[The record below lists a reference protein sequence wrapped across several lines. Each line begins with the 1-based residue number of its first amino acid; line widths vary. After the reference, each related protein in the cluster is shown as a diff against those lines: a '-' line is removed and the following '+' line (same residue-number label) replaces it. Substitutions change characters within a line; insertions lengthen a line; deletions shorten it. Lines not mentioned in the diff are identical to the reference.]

1 VSASQP
7 RPPATIGT
15 STGALPSILLVEDDL
30 RLAELVSRYLE
41 SNGFTVNI
49 ASRGDEVIAAVE
61 REPPD
66 LVILDLGLPGED
78 GFTVCRQ
85 LRSSYTN
92 PILILT
98 ARDSDIDHVLGLEL
112 GADDYVVKPV
122 EPRVLLARIGAL
134 LRRSRAALASER
146 KALQFGRLS
155 INTTSRSVHLDGQSI
170 ALSGTEFD
178 LLLYLASHA
187 GEIQSR
193 ETLFK
198 DLFKREYDGMD
209 RMLDIRISRLRR
221 KLGDEAETAE
231 RIKTIWGQGYLF
243 VPDAW

>member
-1 VSASQP
+1 MNT
-7 RPPATIGT
+7 RT
-15 STGALPSILLVEDDL
+15 LPVILLVEDDL

-41 SNGFTVNI
+41 SNGMSVTIV
-49 ASRGDEVIAAVE
+49 SRGDEVVARVE
-61 REPPD
+61 RDRPD

-78 GFTVCRQ
+78 GLTVCRQ
-85 LRSSYTN
+85 LRPDFGN

-98 ARDSDIDHVLGLEL
+98 ARNSDIDHVLGLEL
-112 GADDYVVKPV
+112 GADDYVIKPV

-134 LRRSRAALASER
+134 LRRSRAPNQPAR
-146 KALQFGRLS
+146 KVLQFGRLT
-155 INTTSRSVHLDGQSI
+155 INIASRSVHLDDQAI
-170 ALSGTEFD
+170 LLSGNEFD
-178 LLLYLASHA
+178 LLVHLASRA
-187 GEIQSR
+187 GQIQSR

-198 DLFKREYDGMD
+198 DLFKREYDGTD

-231 RIKTIWGQGYLF
+231 RIKTVWGQGYLF

>member
-1 VSASQP
+1 MSAVP
-7 RPPATIGT
+7 V
-15 STGALPSILLVEDDL
+15 PSILLVEDDL

-41 SNGFTVNI
+41 SNGFSVAI
-49 ASRGDEVIAAVE
+49 ASRGDEVAGTVE

-85 LRSSYTN
+85 LRLMYTN

-112 GADDYVVKPV
+112 GADDYVIKPV

-134 LRRSRAALASER
+134 LRRSRGALGPER
-146 KALQFGRLS
+146 KLLQFGKLT
-155 INTTSRSVHLDGQSI
+155 INASSRAVSLDGHGI
-170 ALSGTEFD
+170 ALSGNEFD
-178 LLLYLASHA
+178 LLLYLASHP
-187 GEIQSR
+187 GKIQSR